1 MKKLFLLLMVG
12 TSLCASAQLLNVGSV
27 AQVDIPPSLTNK
39 VAAISPDGSYLLI
52 TTDYNAGL
60 TRYDLATGSTS
71 VVTEAAGAGYDVK
84 ISQDGST
91 VVYRENSYTDQHLKM
106 TAVKSKDLIS
116 GRELALVAPTRKLQA
131 VDVQGMTSTT
141 VVKGKSSVKGI
152 AGTKAVKSMPILS
165 IDKLH
170 LMLTI
175 NGETREFS
183 PLGSEQRYIWPSVS
197 PDGTRALFY
206 VSGNGAY
213 VCNLDGSDLKE
224 LGQVRAPRWYNNDII
239 VGMNDQDDGRVYT
252 SSSIIA
258 VDLNGTSQTLTDDS
272 VIAMYPLPTE
282 AGDKIA
288 FSTPTGEAYII
299 NINK

>member
-1 MKKLFLLLMVG
+1 MKKPLVSVLLC
-12 TSLCASAQLLNVGSV
+12 TTLCASAQLLDVGSV
-27 AQVDIPPSLTNK
+27 TQVDIPKSLTNK

-60 TRYDLATGSTS
+60 TRYDLATGKTREI
-71 VVTEAAGAGYDVK
+71 TQAAGAGYDVK
-84 ISQDGST
+84 ISRDGGT
-91 VVYRENSYTDQHLKM
+91 VIYRENSYNDHHMKM
-106 TAVKSKDLIS
+106 TAVKSRDLAT
-116 GRELALVAPTRKLQA
+116 GREQQLVAPTRKLQA
-131 VDVQGMTSTT
+131 VDVQEMTSTT
-141 VVKGKSSVKGI
+141 VVNGKSSVKGI
-152 AGTKAVKSMPILS
+152 AGTRASKSQPILS
-165 IDKLH
+165 VYKLH
-170 LMLTI
+170 LVLTI
-175 NGETREFS
+175 EGVTSEFT
-183 PLGSEQRYIWPSVS
+183 PLGTDKHYIWPSVS
-197 PDGTRALFY
+197 PDGTKALFY
-206 VSGNGAY
+206 VGGVGAY
-213 VCNLDGSDLKE
+213 VCNLDGSDLKP
-224 LGQVRAPRWYNNDII
+224 LGEVRAPRWYSNDVI